1 MGYIEPTNTANYLA
15 KYTDSVAGWAQG
27 GVALAT
33 RENLVIPRVDG
44 TFKGAGSM
52 TQGDAAIIIYR
63 LFQKTW

>member
-52 TQGDAAIIIYR
+52 TRGDAAIIIYR